1 MEKKIGNKYKIGDK
15 VRVKSLD
22 WYMLNKDEYGNVVF
36 GGDVIKPSFTHIMTR
51 YCGQVMTIVDI
62 DSDGDYTMK
71 EDNGGFCWDD
81 EMLEGLAER
90 FEWVDEM
97 FDDDADDKSDIVD
110 VDSEF
115 DSPMENDYR
124 IDNFQDDNEMYD
136 IVDDYIHRLKGNEC
150 HIALPEGYQFVD
162 RQGNIID
169 TPLIMVKKKGVE
181 YPKDYDECCYVL
193 DDDDK
198 MSLEKMNELRKLVN
212 ARNAYWKL
220 YGKANGLGGSWKP
233 DWDDGCYVIF
243 TNGDGLI
250 RKDIQFGLNAILA
263 FPTAELRDMFYERF
277 KSEIELCKEFL

>member
-1 MEKKIGNKYKIGDK
+1 MESKYKIGQK

-22 WYMLNKDEYGNVVF
+22 WYNNNKEDGL
-36 GGDVIKPSFTHIMTR
+36 GGVRIGDKKPKFTYAMSK
-51 YCGQVMTIVDI
+51 YCGQVLTVDDLSEYEGEYYMI
-62 DSDGDYTMK
+62 EDDGIHV
-71 EDNGGFCWDD
+71 W
-81 EMLEGLAER
+81 A
-90 FEWVDEM
+90 DEM
-97 FDDDADDKSDIVD
+97 FEGVVDDQLYHPDMSWRYHS
-110 VDSEF
+110 DSEL
-115 DSPMENDYR
+115 
-124 IDNFQDDNEMYD
+124 D
-136 IVDDYIHRLKGNEC
+136 IVDDYIRRLKGNEC
-150 HIALPEGYQFVD
+150 QIALPEGYQFVD

-193 DDDDK
+193 DDGDK
-198 MSLEKMNELRKLVN
+198 MSLEVMNELRKLIN

-250 RKDIQFGLNAILA
+250 KMDIQFGLNAILA
-263 FPTAELRDMFYERF
+263 FPTEELRDMFYERF